1 MNKEEEVLNKSNYN
15 DNNNKSSKG
24 NVIKYII
31 INN

>member
-15 DNNNKSSKG
+15 DNNNKSNKG

>member
-1 MNKEEEVLNKSNYN
+1 MNKEEEELNKSNYN
-15 DNNNKSSKG
+15 VNNDKSNKG